1 MTEQIEVV
9 FQPSGRRRMADPG
22 ENVLD
27 VARSIGV
34 DLASVCGG
42 KGTCGKCRVAVI
54 SGGEKLNELTE
65 YELKKMTDRDI
76 EKDYRFACQILV
88 PTDALL
94 DAKSGHKRLVLKVPE
109 ESKTGEQ
116 RLQTEG
122 REVPIEIDPIV
133 KKYYFEVKKATL
145 HDLVSDELRML
156 AELEKK
162 YGLKDLV
169 LTIEAAYQL
178 PAAIRGAKTE
188 DDMWTATAVVWND
201 QEIIAIEPG
210 DTRDQFYG
218 FAVDIG
224 STKVAGFLL
233 DLNTGEVKSLAAI
246 MNPQIPYGEDIMSR
260 ITYTMQRGEEAQE
273 TLHKVIV
280 EGVNEICQKA
290 CDQAGINPELIY
302 DWSLVGNTAM
312 SHLFL
317 KVLAKYVA
325 LAPYPPAVSRGI
337 NIRLKDFGMLGHPN
351 AKAYFSSCIGGF
363 VGADNVAVVLASDLG
378 VSDELILA
386 LDIGT
391 NTEIDLGS
399 KELGAMCCSTASG
412 PAFEGM
418 QIAHGMRAA
427 TGAIERIS
435 VDPFTQEVD
444 YKTIGDAPP
453 VGICGSALVE
463 APSEF
468 LKAGIMNFKGK
479 IDKEL
484 LGKHKHVK
492 QGEKGLEFIIA
503 FKEEAGIDTD
513 IWISQ
518 NDIRQLQ
525 LAKAAMHTGCTVLL
539 HRMNVTEEDLDAI
552 VVAGA
557 FGNFI
562 QPEAARTVGM
572 YPETPLEKIRLV
584 GNAAGTGARM
594 NLVSRECRQ
603 RSENIP
609 VIVKYHELAVDPMF
623 LSEYANSM
631 MFPYSDLSRYPETSE
646 LLLKAG
652 RITEDQYNKF
662 MEERE
667 KRAIVFDSRVDTQIA
682 YEKGEKKD

>member
-1 MTEQIEVV
+1 MPEQIEVV
-9 FQPSGRRRMADPG
+9 FQPSGRRRLSDPG
-22 ENVLD
+22 ENILD

-42 KGTCGKCRVAVI
+42 KGTCAKCRVSVI
-54 SGGEKLNELTE
+54 SGGEQLNELTE
-65 YELKKMTDRDI
+65 RENKKMTDKDI
-76 EKDYRFACQILV
+76 QKNYRFACQIVV
-88 PTDALL
+88 PPDAPL
-94 DAKSGHKRLVLKVPE
+94 DPKSGNKRLVLKIPE

-122 REVPIEIDPIV
+122 RDVPIELDPIV
-133 KKYYFEVKKATL
+133 KKYFFEVSKATL
-145 HDLVSDELRML
+145 HDLISDELRML
-156 AELEKK
+156 NELEKK

-169 LTIEAAYQL
+169 LSIEASWQL
-178 PAAIRGAKTE
+178 PQAMRGVKY
-188 DDMWTATAVVWND
+188 DDNMWRATAVVWND
-201 QEIIAIEPG
+201 QEIIAVEPG
-210 DTRDQFYG
+210 DTREKFYG

-246 MNPQIPYGEDIMSR
+246 MNPQIPYGEDIVSR
-260 ITYTMQRGEEAQE
+260 ITYVIQRGDEAAE

-280 EGVNEICQKA
+280 EGVNELCEKA
-290 CDQAGINPELIY
+290 AEEAGVPLEQIY

-317 KVLAKYVA
+317 KVFPKYVVM
-325 LAPYPPAVSRGI
+325 APYPPAVSRGI
-337 NIRLKDFGMLGHPN
+337 NVRLKDFGLLGHPA

-363 VGADNVAVVLASDLG
+363 VGADNVAVVLSQDLG

-418 QIAHGMRAA
+418 QITHGMRAA

-463 APSEF
+463 GPSEF

-479 IDKEL
+479 IDKNL
-484 LGKHKHVK
+484 LGEHKHVK
-492 QGEKGLEFIIA
+492 EGEKGLEFIIA
-503 FKEEAGIDTD
+503 FKDEAGIESD

-525 LAKAAMHTGCTVLL
+525 LAKAAMHTGCVVLM

-562 QPEAARTVGM
+562 QPEAARTIGM
-572 YPETPLEKIRLV
+572 YPETPLEKVRLV

-594 NLVSRECRQ
+594 NLVSRECRE
-603 RSENIP
+603 RSEHIP
-609 VIVKYHELAVDPMF
+609 VLVKYHELAIDPMF
-623 LSEYANSM
+623 LTEYANSM
-631 MFPYSDLSRYPETSE
+631 LFPHSDLSRYPETSE

-652 RITEDQYNKF
+652 RITQDEFNKF
-662 MEERE
+662 MEERA
-667 KRAIVFDSRVDTQIA
+667 KRAIVFDSRVDTQIK
-682 YEKGEKKD
+682 YEKEKKD